1 MGIRDLKGGCSGYD
15 YDYEYDFDYDDDAC
29 DE

>member
-15 YDYEYDFDYDDDAC
+15 YDYEYDFVYDDDAC